1 MDTNKHESGTDR
13 KSLVSIGVHS
23 WCYSTVHNSA
33 CKVIEEQT
41 LWGQTVCRVWL
52 PNSDS
57 VVRIPAS
64 GLIPL
69 ASRPSSLTTDH
80 IAYVAAAAKV
90 AEVLEGSTSATDG
103 HVLLAPMESNV
114 IPLPHQIHALSRAI
128 SGDRVRY
135 LLADEVGLGKT
146 IEAGLVM
153 RELKLRGLVRRILV
167 VSPKGIATQW
177 VAEMQTHFNEQF
189 QLVLGDDMATLN
201 RVAGAMCEVRGA
213 DSEKTY
219 SALHTPHLRTN
230 PWSLFDQVI
239 VSLDS
244 VKPMDKR
251 RGWTAERVAEYNRS
265 RFEDLI
271 TAGWDLV
278 VVDEAHRLGGSTD
291 QVARYKLGKGLAE
304 AAPYV
309 LLLSATPH
317 QGKTDAFHRLM
328 NLLDDDAFPDMDSVS
343 RERVAPYVIRTEKRK
358 AIDAD
363 GKPLFKPRRTQ
374 MAPVA
379 WESRHHLQQLLY
391 EAVTDYVREG
401 YNQALREKKRHI
413 GFLMILMQRLVVSST
428 RAIRTTLERRL
439 AFLGASGEGLGARL
453 ADSDSSLVPDPLSL
467 STEDWEDLDGQ
478 EQLELALQLD
488 AIENEKSEVEHLLDA
503 AVRCEQA
510 GPDAK
515 AEALIE
521 WIYEL
526 QAEENEPDLKVLI
539 FTEFVPTQQML
550 KEFLEARGISVV
562 TLNGSMDMEE
572 RNQAQDAFR
581 KSHRVLVSTDAGG
594 EGLNLQFAHVIINY
608 DIPWNPM
615 RLEQR
620 IGRVDRIGQPK
631 TVRAI
636 NFVFENS
643 VEFRVREVLEQK
655 LSVIFDEF
663 GIDKTGDVLDSA
675 QAGELFEDVFASAI
689 LNPDGIESS
698 VDHTVARL
706 RDEIQQVREASAIY
720 GISEEP
726 DVQAAERLRSH
737 PLPHWV
743 ERMTVSFLN
752 SHASAG
758 CGVRRA
764 GAKLLRKER
773 GGNVW
778 ELSWS
783 DGTVEKGSFTHSG
796 LRTSH
801 FDLSNSRVRGLALNL
816 PQIAAGQPLPCVSVS
831 GLPASISGL
840 WGLFEIRLQA
850 GTHQK
855 TQLLRIPMVRR
866 GYVSVFLSEEGKLF
880 LPTARHIWDAL
891 QTAEAQ
897 VQATL
902 GQDESIT
909 AHERLQFAAE
919 QAGQE
924 LFDALQQA
932 HLASVAR
939 EEERGIVSFAS
950 RRKAIER
957 VGLPEVRQFR
967 LSRCDADESEWRHEL
982 QSARQIVP
990 EIRPLLALRVRSAEC
1005 EVRS

>member
-1 MDTNKHESGTDR
+1 M
-13 KSLVSIGVHS
+13 VSP
-23 WCYSTVHNSA
+23 WQYSTIHKSS
-33 CKVIEEQT
+33 CKVVEEQT
-41 LWGQTVCRVWL
+41 LWGQSLCRIWL
-52 PNSDS
+52 PNQDA
-57 VVRIPAS
+57 VVRVPRSA
-64 GLIPL
+64 LRPL
-69 ASRPSSLTTDH
+69 SSDLQPEVEAKR

-90 AEVLEGSTSATDG
+90 AEVLEGSTSATAG

-167 VSPKGIATQW
+167 VAPNGIANQW
-177 VAEMQTHFNEQF
+177 VAEMQTHFSEQF
-189 QLVLGDDMATLN
+189 QLVLGDDISTLQ
-201 RVAGAMCEVRGA
+201 RLAPGA
-213 DSEKTY
+213 DQRN
-219 SALHTPHLRTN
+219 SA
-230 PWSLFDQVI
+230 WSMFNQVI

-251 RGWTAERVAEYNRS
+251 RGWTAERVADYNRS

-328 NLLDDDAFPDMDSVS
+328 NLLDDEAFPDMDSVS

-374 MAPVA
+374 MAPVV
-379 WESRHHLQQLLY
+379 WERRHHLQKLLY

-439 AFLGASGEGLGARL
+439 AALREGEQQASLRLAELDNGTEGLES
-453 ADSDSSLVPDPLSL
+453 SDDDMAELYDM
-467 STEDWEDLDGQ
+467 DGQ
-478 EQLELALQLD
+478 ELLDELLKSHVSALQ
-488 AIENEKSEVEHLLDA
+488 SEGSHVETLLDA
-503 AVRCEQA
+503 TVRCEQA

-521 WIYEL
+521 WIYKL

-572 RNQAQDAFR
+572 RKQAQDAFR

-631 TVRAI
+631 KVQAI
-636 NFVFENS
+636 NFVFEDS

-663 GIDKTGDVLDSA
+663 GIDKTGDVLDSS
-675 QAGELFEDVFASAI
+675 QAGEMFEDVFASAI
-689 LNPDGIESS
+689 LNPDGIEAS

-743 ERMTVSFLN
+743 ERMTVGYLN
-752 SHASAG
+752 SHGGAASRKRSWWDLNWPDGQEHRKA
-758 CGVRRA
+758 VFNAREADRLTDA
-764 GAKLLRKER
+764 TLLNLE
-773 GGNVW
+773 
-778 ELSWS
+778 
-783 DGTVEKGSFTHSG
+783 
-796 LRTSH
+796 
-801 FDLSNSRVRGLALNL
+801 NSRVRGLALNL
-816 PQIAAGQPLPCVSVS
+816 PQIAAGQPLPCVTVS
-831 GLPASISGL
+831 ELPVSISGL

-850 GTHQK
+850 GMLQK
-855 TQLLRIPMVRR
+855 AQLLRIPMVRR
-866 GYVSVFLSEEGKLF
+866 GYISVFLSEEGKLF

-891 QTAEAQ
+891 QTAEAE
-897 VQATL
+897 VQAIL
-902 GQDESIT
+902 GQDESIS
-909 AHERLQFAAE
+909 AHDRLQIAAE

-924 LFDALQQA
+924 LFDVLQQA
-932 HLASVAR
+932 HLASVNR
-939 EEERGIVSFAS
+939 EEERGMVAFTS

-957 VGLPEVRQFR
+957 VGLPEVRQYR
-967 LSRCDADESEWRHEL
+967 LARCAAEENDWQHEL

-990 EIRPLLALRVRSAEC
+990 EIRSLLMLRIIKGGAQ
-1005 EVRS
+1005 

>member
-1 MDTNKHESGTDR
+1 MES
-13 KSLVSIGVHS
+13 L
-23 WCYSTVHNSA
+23 WQYSTVHNSA

-52 PNSDS
+52 PNQDA
-57 VVRIPAS
+57 VVRVPRSA
-64 GLIPL
+64 LRPL
-69 ASRPSSLTTDH
+69 NADLQPEIEAGR

-90 AEVLEGSTSATDG
+90 AEVLEGSTSATEG
-103 HVLLAPMESNV
+103 YVLLAPMESNV

-153 RELKLRGLVRRILV
+153 RELKLRGLVRRTLV

-189 QLVLGDDMATLN
+189 QLVLGDDIGTLQ
-201 RVAGAMCEVRGA
+201 RLAPGA
-213 DSEKTY
+213 DHRS
-219 SALHTPHLRTN
+219 SA
-230 PWSLFDQVI
+230 WSMFDQVI

-278 VVDEAHRLGGSTD
+278 IVDEAHRLGGSTD

-343 RERVAPYVIRTEKRK
+343 RERVASYVIRTEKRK

-379 WESRHHLQQLLY
+379 WESRHQLQQLLY

-439 AFLGASGEGLGARL
+439 AALKDGEQQASLRL
-453 ADSDSSLVPDPLSL
+453 AELENGADGLESPDDEIAELY
-467 STEDWEDLDGQ
+467 DMDGQ
-478 EQLELALQLD
+478 ELLDELLKSHVSALQ
-488 AIENEKSEVEHLLDA
+488 SEGSHVETLLDA

-521 WIYEL
+521 WIYKL

-562 TLNGSMDMEE
+562 TLNGSMAMEE
-572 RNQAQDAFR
+572 RGAAQDAFR

-631 TVRAI
+631 TVQAI
-636 NFVFENS
+636 NFVFEDS

-689 LNPDGIESS
+689 LNPDGIETS
-698 VDHTVARL
+698 VDHTVARI
-706 RDEIQQVREASAIY
+706 RDEIQQVRESSAIY

-726 DVQAAERLRSH
+726 DVQTAERLRSH

-743 ERMTVSFLN
+743 ERMTVGYLN
-752 SHASAG
+752 SHGGAASRKRSWWDLNWPDGQEHRKA
-758 CGVRRA
+758 VFSAREADRLTDA
-764 GAKLLRKER
+764 TLLNLE
-773 GGNVW
+773 
-778 ELSWS
+778 
-783 DGTVEKGSFTHSG
+783 
-796 LRTSH
+796 
-801 FDLSNSRVRGLALNL
+801 NSRIRGLALNL
-816 PQIAAGQPLPCVSVS
+816 PQVAAGQPLPCVTVS

-850 GTHQK
+850 GMHQK

-891 QTAEAQ
+891 QTAEAE

-902 GQDESIT
+902 GQDDSIT
-909 AHERLQFAAE
+909 AHERLQIAAE

-932 HLASVAR
+932 HLASVNR
-939 EEERGIVSFAS
+939 EEERGMVAFTS

-957 VGLPEVRQFR
+957 VGLPEVRQYR
-967 LSRCDADESEWRHEL
+967 LARCAAEENEWRHEL

-990 EIRPLLALRVRSAEC
+990 EIRSLLMLRIIKGGAQ
-1005 EVRS
+1005 

>member
-1 MDTNKHESGTDR
+1 MKSSSGAQ
-13 KSLVSIGVHS
+13 K
-23 WCYSTVHNSA
+23 WQFSTVHNSA

-52 PNSDS
+52 PNQDA
-57 VVRIPAS
+57 VVRVPRSA
-64 GLIPL
+64 LRPL
-69 ASRPSSLTTDH
+69 SADLQPEIEAGR

-90 AEVLEGSTSATDG
+90 AEVLEGSTSAIDG

-153 RELKLRGLVRRILV
+153 RELKLRGLVRRTLV

-189 QLVLGDDMATLN
+189 QLVLGDDIGTLQRLASGTDQRN
-201 RVAGAMCEVRGA
+201 
-213 DSEKTY
+213 
-219 SALHTPHLRTN
+219 SA
-230 PWSLFDQVI
+230 WSMFDQVI

-278 VVDEAHRLGGSTD
+278 IVDEAHRLGGSTD

-343 RERVAPYVIRTEKRK
+343 RDRVAPYVIRTEKRK

-439 AFLGASGEGLGARL
+439 AALKDGEQQASLRL
-453 ADSDSSLVPDPLSL
+453 AELENGAEGSESPDDEIAELY
-467 STEDWEDLDGQ
+467 DMDGQ
-478 EQLELALQLD
+478 ELLDELLKSHVSALQ
-488 AIENEKSEVEHLLDA
+488 SEGSHVETLLDA

-521 WIYEL
+521 WIYKL

-562 TLNGSMDMEE
+562 TLNGSMAMEE
-572 RNQAQDAFR
+572 RGAAQDAFR

-631 TVRAI
+631 TVQAI
-636 NFVFENS
+636 NFVFEDS

-689 LNPDGIESS
+689 LNPDGIETS
-698 VDHTVARL
+698 VDHTVARI
-706 RDEIQQVREASAIY
+706 RDEIQQVRESSAIY

-726 DVQAAERLRSH
+726 DVQTAERLRSH

-743 ERMTVSFLN
+743 ERMTVGYLN
-752 SHASAG
+752 SHGGAAG
-758 CGVRRA
+758 RKRSWWDLTWPDGQEHRKAVFNAREANRLTDA
-764 GAKLLRKER
+764 TLLNLE
-773 GGNVW
+773 
-778 ELSWS
+778 
-783 DGTVEKGSFTHSG
+783 
-796 LRTSH
+796 
-801 FDLSNSRVRGLALNL
+801 NSRVRGLALNL
-816 PQIAAGQPLPCVSVS
+816 PQIAAGQPFPCVTVS

-850 GTHQK
+850 GMHQK

-891 QTAEAQ
+891 QTAEAE

-902 GQDESIT
+902 GQEESIT
-909 AHERLQFAAE
+909 AHERLQIAAE

-932 HLASVAR
+932 HLASVTR

-967 LSRCDADESEWRHEL
+967 LSRCDADEFEWRHEL

-990 EIRPLLALRVRSAEC
+990 EIRPLLMLRIEKGGQ
-1005 EVRS
+1005 

>member
-1 MDTNKHESGTDR
+1 MESF
-13 KSLVSIGVHS
+13 
-23 WCYSTVHNSA
+23 WQYSTVHNSA
-33 CKVIEEQT
+33 CKVMEEQT

-52 PNSDS
+52 PNQDA
-57 VVRIPAS
+57 VVRVPRSA
-64 GLIPL
+64 LRPL
-69 ASRPSSLTTDH
+69 NAELQPEIEAGR

-114 IPLPHQIHALSRAI
+114 IPLPHQINALSRAI

-153 RELKLRGLVRRILV
+153 RELKLRGLVRRTLV

-189 QLVLGDDMATLN
+189 QLVLGDDIGTLQ
-201 RVAGAMCEVRGA
+201 RLASGAEHR
-213 DSEKTY
+213 S
-219 SALHTPHLRTN
+219 SA
-230 PWSLFDQVI
+230 WSLFDQVI

-251 RGWTAERVAEYNRS
+251 RGWTAERVAAYNKS

-278 VVDEAHRLGGSTD
+278 IVDEAHRLGGSTD
-291 QVARYKLGKGLAE
+291 QVARYKLGRGLAE
-304 AAPYV
+304 AAPYM
-309 LLLSATPH
+309 LMLSATPH

-328 NLLDDDAFPDMDSVS
+328 SLLDDDAFPDMDSVS
-343 RERVAPYVIRTEKRK
+343 RERVTPYVIRTEKRK

-363 GKPLFKPRRTQ
+363 GKPLFRPRRTQ

-439 AFLGASGEGLGARL
+439 AALKDGEQQASLRL
-453 ADSDSSLVPDPLSL
+453 AELENGAEGSENFDELYDMDSQEL
-467 STEDWEDLDGQ
+467 LD
-478 EQLELALQLD
+478 ELLKSHVSALQ
-488 AIENEKSEVEHLLDA
+488 SEGSHVETLLDA

-521 WIYEL
+521 WVYKL

-562 TLNGSMDMEE
+562 TLNGSMAMDE
-572 RNQAQDAFR
+572 RQQAQDAFR

-594 EGLNLQFAHVIINY
+594 EGLNLQFAHAIINY

-636 NFVFENS
+636 NFVFEDS

-655 LSVIFDEF
+655 LSVIFQEF

-689 LNPDGIESS
+689 LNPDGIETS
-698 VDHTVARL
+698 VDHTVARM
-706 RDEIQQVREASAIY
+706 RDEIQQVRESSPIY

-726 DVQAAERLRSH
+726 DLQTAERLRSH

-743 ERMTVSFLN
+743 ERMTVGYLN
-752 SHASAG
+752 SHGGVATRKRSWWDLKWPDGQEQRKAVFSA
-758 CGVRRA
+758 READRLTDA
-764 GAKLLRKER
+764 TLLNLE
-773 GGNVW
+773 
-778 ELSWS
+778 
-783 DGTVEKGSFTHSG
+783 
-796 LRTSH
+796 
-801 FDLSNSRVRGLALNL
+801 NSRVRGLALNL
-816 PQIAAGQPLPCVSVS
+816 PQVAAGPPLPCVTVG
-831 GLPASISGL
+831 GLPANITGF

-850 GTHQK
+850 GMHQK
-855 TQLLRIPMVRR
+855 TQSLRMPMVRR
-866 GYVSVFLSEEGKLF
+866 DYVSVFLSEEGKLF

-891 QTAEAQ
+891 QTAEPQ
-897 VQATL
+897 VLDAL
-902 GQDESIT
+902 DVKES
-909 AHERLQFAAE
+909 AAAYDRLQDVAE

-924 LFDALQQA
+924 LFAALQQV
-932 HLASVAR
+932 HSTSVGR
-939 EEERGIVSFAS
+939 EEERGTVAFAS

-957 VGLPEVRQFR
+957 VGLPEVRQYR
-967 LSRCDADESEWRHEL
+967 LARCDAEEAEWRHEL
-982 QSARQIVP
+982 QSARQILP
-990 EIRPLLALRVRSAEC
+990 EIRALLLMRIIKEGAQ
-1005 EVRS
+1005 

>member
-1 MDTNKHESGTDR
+1 MNR
-13 KSLVSIGVHS
+13 PL
-23 WCYSTVHNSA
+23 WQYSTVHNSP

-41 LWGQTVCRVWL
+41 LWGQTVCRIWL
-52 PNSDS
+52 PNQDA
-57 VVRIPAS
+57 VVRVPRS
-64 GLIPL
+64 VL
-69 ASRPSSLTTDH
+69 RPMSADLQPGIEAER

-90 AEVLEGSTSATDG
+90 AEVLEGSASTTDG

-189 QLVLGDDMATLN
+189 QLVLGEDIGTLQRLAPGVDQRN
-201 RVAGAMCEVRGA
+201 
-213 DSEKTY
+213 
-219 SALHTPHLRTN
+219 SA
-230 PWSLFDQVI
+230 WSMFDQVI

-251 RGWTAERVAEYNRS
+251 RGWTAERVADYNRS

-278 VVDEAHRLGGSTD
+278 VVDEAHRLGGSTN

-328 NLLDDDAFPDMDSVS
+328 NLLDADAFPDLDSVS
-343 RERVAPYVIRTEKRK
+343 RERVAQYVIRTEKRK

-374 MAPVA
+374 MVPVA

-439 AFLGASGEGLGARL
+439 AALKEGEQQASLRMAELEN
-453 ADSDSSLVPDPLSL
+453 SEEESESLDAEMAELY
-467 STEDWEDLDGQ
+467 DMDGQ
-478 EQLELALQLD
+478 ELLDELLKSHVSALQC
-488 AIENEKSEVEHLLDA
+488 EGSEVEALLDA
-503 AVRCEQA
+503 AVRCEQG

-515 AEALIE
+515 AEALID

-526 QAEENEPDLKVLI
+526 QAEEDEPDLKVLI

-550 KEFLEARGISVV
+550 KGFLEARGISVV

-572 RNQAQDAFR
+572 RKQAQDAFC

-608 DIPWNPM
+608 DLPWNPM

-636 NFVFENS
+636 NFVFKDS

-655 LSVIFDEF
+655 LAVIFNEF
-663 GIDKTGDVLDSA
+663 GIDKTGDVLDST
-675 QAGELFEDVFASAI
+675 QAGEMFEDMFASAI
-689 LNPDGIESS
+689 LNPDGIETS
-698 VDHTVARL
+698 VNHTVARL
-706 RDEIQQVREASAIY
+706 RNEIQQVRETSAIY
-720 GISEEP
+720 GISDEP

-743 ERMTVSFLN
+743 ERMTVGYLN
-752 SHASAG
+752 SHGGAAS
-758 CGVRRA
+758 
-764 GAKLLRKER
+764 RKR
-773 GGNVW
+773 SWW
-778 ELSWS
+778 ELNWP
-783 DGTVEKGSFTHSG
+783 DGQEYRKAVFNAREADRLTNATLLNLE
-796 LRTSH
+796 
-801 FDLSNSRVRGLALNL
+801 NNRVRGLALNL
-816 PQIAAGQPLPCVSVS
+816 PQIAAGQPLPCVSVG

-850 GTHQK
+850 GMYQK
-855 TQLLRIPMVRR
+855 TQLLHIPMVRR

-880 LPTARHIWDAL
+880 LPTARHIWDML
-891 QTAEAQ
+891 QTAEVQ
-897 VQATL
+897 VQTTI
-902 GQDESIT
+902 GQNDSIIVY
-909 AHERLQFAAE
+909 ERLQEAAE
-919 QAGQE
+919 HAGQDM
-924 LFDALQQA
+924 FDALQQA

-967 LSRCDADESEWRHEL
+967 LSSCDADESEWRSEL

-990 EIRPLLALRVRSAEC
+990 EIRPLLMLRIIKGSAQ
-1005 EVRS
+1005 

>member
-1 MDTNKHESGTDR
+1 MEISA
-13 KSLVSIGVHS
+13 
-23 WCYSTVHNSA
+23 WQYSTVHNSA

-52 PNSDS
+52 PNQNA
-57 VVRIPAS
+57 VVRVPRSA
-64 GLIPL
+64 LRPL
-69 ASRPSSLTTDH
+69 SADLQPEIEAGR

-90 AEVLEGSTSATDG
+90 AEVLEGSTSATEG

-153 RELKLRGLVRRILV
+153 RELKLRGLVRRTLV

-189 QLVLGDDMATLN
+189 QLVLGDDIGTLQ
-201 RVAGAMCEVRGA
+201 RLAPQFGKSA
-213 DSEKTY
+213 DHRS
-219 SALHTPHLRTN
+219 SA
-230 PWSLFDQVI
+230 WSMFDQVI

-278 VVDEAHRLGGSTD
+278 IVDEAHRLGGSTD

-343 RERVAPYVIRTEKRK
+343 RDRVAPYVIRTEKRK

-428 RAIRTTLERRL
+428 RAIRTTLERRFAAL
-439 AFLGASGEGLGARL
+439 KEGEQQASLRL
-453 ADSDSSLVPDPLSL
+453 AELENGAEGSENFDELYDM
-467 STEDWEDLDGQ
+467 DGQ
-478 EQLELALQLD
+478 ELLDELLKSHVSALQ
-488 AIENEKSEVEHLLDA
+488 SEGSHVETLLDA

-521 WIYEL
+521 WVYEL

-572 RNQAQDAFR
+572 RKQAQDAFR

-631 TVRAI
+631 KVRAI
-636 NFVFENS
+636 NFVFEDS

-689 LNPDGIESS
+689 LNPDGIETS

-743 ERMTVSFLN
+743 ERMTVGYLN
-752 SHASAG
+752 SHGGAASRKRSWWDLNWPDGQEHRKA
-758 CGVRRA
+758 VFNAREADRLTDA
-764 GAKLLRKER
+764 TLLNLE
-773 GGNVW
+773 
-778 ELSWS
+778 
-783 DGTVEKGSFTHSG
+783 
-796 LRTSH
+796 
-801 FDLSNSRVRGLALNL
+801 NSRVRGLALNL

-831 GLPASISGL
+831 GLPASIYGL

-850 GTHQK
+850 GMHQK

-902 GQDESIT
+902 GQDESII
-909 AHERLQFAAE
+909 AHERLQEAAE

-990 EIRPLLALRVRSAEC
+990 EIRPLLMLRIIKGGAQ
-1005 EVRS
+1005 

>member
-1 MDTNKHESGTDR
+1 MMPMQD
-13 KSLVSIGVHS
+13 V
-23 WCYSTVHNSA
+23 WQYSTVHNSA

-52 PNSDS
+52 PNQDA
-57 VVRIPAS
+57 VVRVPRSA
-64 GLIPL
+64 LRPL
-69 ASRPSSLTTDH
+69 SADLQPDIEAGR

-90 AEVLEGSTSATDG
+90 AEVLEGSTSATEG

-114 IPLPHQIHALSRAI
+114 IPLPHQIHALSRAF

-189 QLVLGDDMATLN
+189 QLVLGDDIGTLQ
-201 RVAGAMCEVRGA
+201 RLAPGA
-213 DSEKTY
+213 DHRS
-219 SALHTPHLRTN
+219 SA
-230 PWSLFDQVI
+230 WSMFDQVI

-439 AFLGASGEGLGARL
+439 AALKEGEQQASLRL
-453 ADSDSSLVPDPLSL
+453 AELENGADGSENFDELYDM
-467 STEDWEDLDGQ
+467 DGQ
-478 EQLELALQLD
+478 ELLDELLKSHVSALQ
-488 AIENEKSEVEHLLDA
+488 SEGSHVETLLDA

-521 WIYEL
+521 WVYEL

-572 RNQAQDAFR
+572 RKQAQDAFR

-631 TVRAI
+631 KVRAI
-636 NFVFENS
+636 NFVFEDS

-675 QAGELFEDVFASAI
+675 QAGEMFEDVFASAI
-689 LNPDGIESS
+689 LNPDGIETS

-743 ERMTVSFLN
+743 ERMTVGYLN
-752 SHASAG
+752 SHGGAAS
-758 CGVRRA
+758 
-764 GAKLLRKER
+764 RKR
-773 GGNVW
+773 SWW
-778 ELSWS
+778 ELNWP
-783 DGTVEKGSFTHSG
+783 DGQEHRKAVFNAREADRLADATLLNLE
-796 LRTSH
+796 
-801 FDLSNSRVRGLALNL
+801 NSRVRGLALNL
-816 PQIAAGQPLPCVSVS
+816 PQIAAGQPLPCATVS

-850 GTHQK
+850 GMHQK

-891 QTAEAQ
+891 QTAEAE

-909 AHERLQFAAE
+909 AHERLQIAAE

-932 HLASVAR
+932 HLASVNR
-939 EEERGIVSFAS
+939 EEERGMVAFTS

-957 VGLPEVRQFR
+957 VGLPEVRQYR
-967 LSRCDADESEWRHEL
+967 LARCDAEETEWRHEL

-990 EIRPLLALRVRSAEC
+990 EIRSLLMLRIIKGSAQ
-1005 EVRS
+1005 

>member
-1 MDTNKHESGTDR
+1 MMPMQD
-13 KSLVSIGVHS
+13 V
-23 WCYSTVHNSA
+23 WQYSTVHNSA

-52 PNSDS
+52 PNQDA
-57 VVRIPAS
+57 VVRVPRSA
-64 GLIPL
+64 LRPL
-69 ASRPSSLTTDH
+69 SADLQPEIEAGR

-189 QLVLGDDMATLN
+189 QLVLGDDIGTLQRLAT
-201 RVAGAMCEVRGA
+201 GA
-213 DSEKTY
+213 DHRN
-219 SALHTPHLRTN
+219 SA
-230 PWSLFDQVI
+230 WSMFDQVI

-439 AFLGASGEGLGARL
+439 AALKEGEQQASLRL
-453 ADSDSSLVPDPLSL
+453 AELENGTEGSESPDDEMAELY
-467 STEDWEDLDGQ
+467 DMDGQ
-478 EQLELALQLD
+478 ELLDELLKSHVSALQ
-488 AIENEKSEVEHLLDA
+488 SEGSHVETLLDA

-521 WIYEL
+521 WVYEL

-572 RNQAQDAFR
+572 RKQAQDAFR

-631 TVRAI
+631 KVRAI
-636 NFVFENS
+636 NFVFEDS

-675 QAGELFEDVFASAI
+675 QAGELFEEVFASAI
-689 LNPDGIESS
+689 LNPDGIETS

-743 ERMTVSFLN
+743 ERMTVGYLN
-752 SHASAG
+752 SHGGAASRKRSWWDLNWPDGQEHRKA
-758 CGVRRA
+758 VFNAREADRLTDA
-764 GAKLLRKER
+764 TLLNLE
-773 GGNVW
+773 
-778 ELSWS
+778 
-783 DGTVEKGSFTHSG
+783 
-796 LRTSH
+796 
-801 FDLSNSRVRGLALNL
+801 NSRVRGLALNL
-816 PQIAAGQPLPCVSVS
+816 PQVAAGQPLPCVSVS

-850 GTHQK
+850 GMHQK

-897 VQATL
+897 VQTTL
-902 GQDESIT
+902 GQDESII
-909 AHERLQFAAE
+909 AHESLQIAAE

-932 HLASVAR
+932 HLSSVAR
-939 EEERGIVSFAS
+939 EEERGVVSFAS

-967 LSRCDADESEWRHEL
+967 LSRCDADESDWRHEL

-990 EIRPLLALRVRSAEC
+990 EIRPLLMLRIIKGGAQ
-1005 EVRS
+1005 

>member
-1 MDTNKHESGTDR
+1 MES
-13 KSLVSIGVHS
+13 L
-23 WCYSTVHNSA
+23 WQYSTVHNSA

-52 PNSDS
+52 PNQDA
-57 VVRIPAS
+57 VVRVPRSA
-64 GLIPL
+64 LRPL
-69 ASRPSSLTTDH
+69 SADLQPEIEAGR

-90 AEVLEGSTSATDG
+90 AEVLEGSTSATEG

-153 RELKLRGLVRRILV
+153 RELKLRGLVRRTLV

-189 QLVLGDDMATLN
+189 QLVLGDDIGTLQ
-201 RVAGAMCEVRGA
+201 RLAPGA
-213 DSEKTY
+213 DHRS
-219 SALHTPHLRTN
+219 SA
-230 PWSLFDQVI
+230 WSMFDQVI

-278 VVDEAHRLGGSTD
+278 IVDEAHRLGGSTD

-343 RERVAPYVIRTEKRK
+343 RDRVAPYVIRTEKRK

-379 WESRHHLQQLLY
+379 WESRHQLQQLLY

-439 AFLGASGEGLGARL
+439 AALKDGEQQASLRL
-453 ADSDSSLVPDPLSL
+453 AELENGAEGSESPDDEIAELY
-467 STEDWEDLDGQ
+467 DMDGQ
-478 EQLELALQLD
+478 ELLDELLKSHVSALQ
-488 AIENEKSEVEHLLDA
+488 SEGSHVETLLEA

-521 WIYEL
+521 WIYKL

-562 TLNGSMDMEE
+562 TLNGSMAMEE
-572 RNQAQDAFR
+572 RGAAQDAFR

-631 TVRAI
+631 TVQAI
-636 NFVFENS
+636 NFVFEDS

-689 LNPDGIESS
+689 LNPDGIETS
-698 VDHTVARL
+698 VDHTVARI
-706 RDEIQQVREASAIY
+706 RDEIQQVRESSAIY

-726 DVQAAERLRSH
+726 DVQTAERLRSH

-743 ERMTVSFLN
+743 ERMTVGYLN
-752 SHASAG
+752 SHGGAASRKRSWWDLNWPDGQEHRKA
-758 CGVRRA
+758 VFSAREADRLTDA
-764 GAKLLRKER
+764 TLLNLE
-773 GGNVW
+773 
-778 ELSWS
+778 
-783 DGTVEKGSFTHSG
+783 
-796 LRTSH
+796 
-801 FDLSNSRVRGLALNL
+801 NSRVRGLALNL
-816 PQIAAGQPLPCVSVS
+816 PQVAAGQPLPCVTVS

-850 GTHQK
+850 GMHQK

-891 QTAEAQ
+891 QTAEAE

-902 GQDESIT
+902 GQDDSIT
-909 AHERLQFAAE
+909 AHERLQIAAE

-932 HLASVAR
+932 HLASVNR
-939 EEERGIVSFAS
+939 EEERGMVAFTS

-957 VGLPEVRQFR
+957 VGLPEVRQYR
-967 LSRCDADESEWRHEL
+967 LARCAAEENEWRHEL

-990 EIRPLLALRVRSAEC
+990 EIRSLLMLRIIKGGAQ
-1005 EVRS
+1005 

>member
-1 MDTNKHESGTDR
+1 M
-13 KSLVSIGVHS
+13 VSP
-23 WCYSTVHNSA
+23 WQYSTIHKSS
-33 CKVIEEQT
+33 CKVVEEQT
-41 LWGQTVCRVWL
+41 LWGQSLCRIWL
-52 PNSDS
+52 PNQDA
-57 VVRIPAS
+57 VVRVPRSA
-64 GLIPL
+64 LRPL
-69 ASRPSSLTTDH
+69 SSDLQPEVEAKR

-90 AEVLEGSTSATDG
+90 AEVLEGSTSATAG

-167 VSPKGIATQW
+167 VSPNGIATQW
-177 VAEMQTHFNEQF
+177 VAEMQTHFSEQF
-189 QLVLGDDMATLN
+189 QLVLGDDISTLQ
-201 RVAGAMCEVRGA
+201 RLAPGA
-213 DSEKTY
+213 DQRN
-219 SALHTPHLRTN
+219 SA
-230 PWSLFDQVI
+230 WSMFNQVI

-251 RGWTAERVAEYNRS
+251 RGWTAERVADYNRS

-328 NLLDDDAFPDMDSVS
+328 NLLDDEAFPDMDSVS

-374 MAPVA
+374 MAPVV
-379 WESRHHLQQLLY
+379 WERRHHLQKLLY

-439 AFLGASGEGLGARL
+439 AALREGEQQASLRLAELDNGTEGLES
-453 ADSDSSLVPDPLSL
+453 SDDDMAELYDM
-467 STEDWEDLDGQ
+467 DGQ
-478 EQLELALQLD
+478 ELLDELLKSHVSALQ
-488 AIENEKSEVEHLLDA
+488 SEGSHVETLLDA
-503 AVRCEQA
+503 TVRCEQA

-521 WIYEL
+521 WIYKL

-562 TLNGSMDMEE
+562 TLNGAMDMEE
-572 RNQAQDAFR
+572 RKQAQDAFR

-631 TVRAI
+631 KVQAI
-636 NFVFENS
+636 NFVFEDS

-663 GIDKTGDVLDSA
+663 GIDKTGDVLDSS
-675 QAGELFEDVFASAI
+675 QAGEMFEDVFASAI
-689 LNPDGIESS
+689 LNPDGIEAS

-743 ERMTVSFLN
+743 ERMTVGYLN
-752 SHASAG
+752 SHGGAASRKRSWWDLNWPDGQEHRKA
-758 CGVRRA
+758 VFNAREADRLTDA
-764 GAKLLRKER
+764 TLLNLE
-773 GGNVW
+773 
-778 ELSWS
+778 
-783 DGTVEKGSFTHSG
+783 
-796 LRTSH
+796 
-801 FDLSNSRVRGLALNL
+801 NSRVRGLALNL
-816 PQIAAGQPLPCVSVS
+816 PQIAAGQPLPCVTVS
-831 GLPASISGL
+831 ELPVSISGL

-850 GTHQK
+850 GMLQK
-855 TQLLRIPMVRR
+855 AQLLRIPMVRR
-866 GYVSVFLSEEGKLF
+866 GYISVFLSEEGKLF

-891 QTAEAQ
+891 QTAEAE
-897 VQATL
+897 VQAIL
-902 GQDESIT
+902 GQDESIS
-909 AHERLQFAAE
+909 AHDRLQIAAE

-924 LFDALQQA
+924 LFDVLQQA
-932 HLASVAR
+932 HLASVNR
-939 EEERGIVSFAS
+939 EEERGMVAFTS

-957 VGLPEVRQFR
+957 VGLPEVRQYR
-967 LSRCDADESEWRHEL
+967 LARCAAEENDWQHEL

-990 EIRPLLALRVRSAEC
+990 EIRSLLMLRIIKGGAQ
-1005 EVRS
+1005 

>member
-1 MDTNKHESGTDR
+1 MESP
-13 KSLVSIGVHS
+13 
-23 WCYSTVHNSA
+23 WQYSTVHNSA

-52 PNSDS
+52 PNQDA
-57 VVRIPAS
+57 VVRVPRSA
-64 GLIPL
+64 LRPL
-69 ASRPSSLTTDH
+69 SADLQPEIEAGR

-90 AEVLEGSTSATDG
+90 AEVLEGSTSATEG

-153 RELKLRGLVRRILV
+153 RELKLRGLVRRTLV

-189 QLVLGDDMATLN
+189 QLVLGDDIGTLQ
-201 RVAGAMCEVRGA
+201 RLAPGA
-213 DSEKTY
+213 DHRS
-219 SALHTPHLRTN
+219 SA
-230 PWSLFDQVI
+230 WSMFDQVI

-278 VVDEAHRLGGSTD
+278 IVDEAHRLGGSTD

-343 RERVAPYVIRTEKRK
+343 RDRVAPYVIRTEKRK

-379 WESRHHLQQLLY
+379 WESRHQLQQLLY

-439 AFLGASGEGLGARL
+439 AALKDGEQQASLRLAELENGAEGLE
-453 ADSDSSLVPDPLSL
+453 SPDDEIAELY
-467 STEDWEDLDGQ
+467 DMDGQ
-478 EQLELALQLD
+478 ELLDELLKSHVSALQ
-488 AIENEKSEVEHLLDA
+488 SEGSHVETLLDA

-521 WIYEL
+521 WIYKL
-526 QAEENEPDLKVLI
+526 QAEENEPDLKVLN

-562 TLNGSMDMEE
+562 TLNGSMAMEE
-572 RNQAQDAFR
+572 RGTAQDAFR

-631 TVRAI
+631 TVQAI
-636 NFVFENS
+636 NFVFEDS

-689 LNPDGIESS
+689 LNPDGIETS
-698 VDHTVARL
+698 VDHTVARI
-706 RDEIQQVREASAIY
+706 RDEIQQVRESSAIY

-726 DVQAAERLRSH
+726 DVQTAERLRSH

-743 ERMTVSFLN
+743 ERMTVGYLN
-752 SHASAG
+752 SHGGAASRKRSWWDLNWPDGQEHRKA
-758 CGVRRA
+758 VFSAREADRLTDA
-764 GAKLLRKER
+764 TLLNLE
-773 GGNVW
+773 
-778 ELSWS
+778 
-783 DGTVEKGSFTHSG
+783 
-796 LRTSH
+796 
-801 FDLSNSRVRGLALNL
+801 NSRVRGLALNL
-816 PQIAAGQPLPCVSVS
+816 PQVAAGQPLPCVTVS

-850 GTHQK
+850 GMHQK

-891 QTAEAQ
+891 QTAEAE

-902 GQDESIT
+902 GQDDSIT
-909 AHERLQFAAE
+909 AHERLQIAAE

-932 HLASVAR
+932 HLASVNR
-939 EEERGIVSFAS
+939 EEERGMVAFTS

-957 VGLPEVRQFR
+957 VGLPEVRQYR
-967 LSRCDADESEWRHEL
+967 LARCAAEENEWRHEL

-990 EIRPLLALRVRSAEC
+990 EIRSLLMLRIIKGGAQ
-1005 EVRS
+1005 

>member
-1 MDTNKHESGTDR
+1 MSQEE
-13 KSLVSIGVHS
+13 
-23 WCYSTVHNSA
+23 WQYSTVHNSA

-52 PNSDS
+52 PSQDA
-57 VVRIPAS
+57 VVRVPRSA
-64 GLIPL
+64 LRPL
-69 ASRPSSLTTDH
+69 SADLRPEIETGR

-90 AEVLEGSTSATDG
+90 AEVLEGATGRPSGSATDG

-189 QLVLGDDMATLN
+189 QLVLGDDIGTLQ
-201 RVAGAMCEVRGA
+201 RLAPGA
-213 DSEKTY
+213 DHRN
-219 SALHTPHLRTN
+219 SA
-230 PWSLFDQVI
+230 WSMFDQVI

-291 QVARYKLGKGLAE
+291 QIARYKLGKGLAE

-328 NLLDDDAFPDMDSVS
+328 SLLDDDAFPDMDSVS

-379 WESRHHLQQLLY
+379 WESRHQLQQLLY

-439 AFLGASGEGLGARL
+439 AALKDGEQQANLRLNELEKGEVENGADGLE
-453 ADSDSSLVPDPLSL
+453 SPDDEIAELY
-467 STEDWEDLDGQ
+467 DMDGQ
-478 EQLELALQLD
+478 ELLDELLKFHVSALQ
-488 AIENEKSEVEHLLDA
+488 SEGSHVETLLDA

-521 WIYEL
+521 WVYEL

-572 RNQAQDAFR
+572 RKQAQDAFR

-631 TVRAI
+631 KVRAI
-636 NFVFENS
+636 NFVFEDS

-689 LNPDGIESS
+689 LNPDGIETS

-706 RDEIQQVREASAIY
+706 RQEIQQVREASAIY

-726 DVQAAERLRSH
+726 DVQVAERLRSH

-743 ERMTVSFLN
+743 ERMTVGYLN
-752 SHASAG
+752 SHGGAASRKRSWWDLNWPDGQEHRKA
-758 CGVRRA
+758 VFNAREADRLTDA
-764 GAKLLRKER
+764 TLLNLE
-773 GGNVW
+773 
-778 ELSWS
+778 
-783 DGTVEKGSFTHSG
+783 
-796 LRTSH
+796 
-801 FDLSNSRVRGLALNL
+801 NSRVRGLALNL

-850 GTHQK
+850 GMHQK

-866 GYVSVFLSEEGKLF
+866 GYVSVFVSEEGKLF

-891 QTAEAQ
+891 KTAEAQ

-902 GQDESIT
+902 GQDESII
-909 AHERLQFAAE
+909 AHERLQEAAE

-932 HLASVAR
+932 HLASVTR

-990 EIRPLLALRVRSAEC
+990 EIRPLLMLRIIPNSENGSASNE
-1005 EVRS
+1005 

>member
-1 MDTNKHESGTDR
+1 MES
-13 KSLVSIGVHS
+13 L
-23 WCYSTVHNSA
+23 WQYSTVHNSA

-41 LWGQTVCRVWL
+41 LWGQTVCRAWL
-52 PNSDS
+52 PNQDA
-57 VVRIPAS
+57 VVRVPRS
-64 GLIPL
+64 TLRPL
-69 ASRPSSLTTDH
+69 SADLQPEIEAGR

-90 AEVLEGSTSATDG
+90 AEVLEGSTSATEG

-153 RELKLRGLVRRILV
+153 RELKLRGLVRRTLV

-189 QLVLGDDMATLN
+189 QLVLGDDIGTLQ
-201 RVAGAMCEVRGA
+201 RLAPGA
-213 DSEKTY
+213 DHRS
-219 SALHTPHLRTN
+219 SA
-230 PWSLFDQVI
+230 WSMFDQVI

-278 VVDEAHRLGGSTD
+278 IVDEAHRLGGSTD

-439 AFLGASGEGLGARL
+439 AALKDGEQQASLRL
-453 ADSDSSLVPDPLSL
+453 AELENGAGGSESQDDEIAELYDM
-467 STEDWEDLDGQ
+467 DGQ
-478 EQLELALQLD
+478 ELLDELLKSHVSALQ
-488 AIENEKSEVEHLLDA
+488 SEGSHVETLLEA

-521 WIYEL
+521 WIYKL

-562 TLNGSMDMEE
+562 TLNGSMAMEE
-572 RNQAQDAFR
+572 RGAAQDAFR

-631 TVRAI
+631 TVQAI
-636 NFVFENS
+636 NFVFEDS

-689 LNPDGIESS
+689 LNPDGIETS
-698 VDHTVARL
+698 VDHTVVRI

-726 DVQAAERLRSH
+726 DVQTAERLRSH

-743 ERMTVSFLN
+743 ERMTVGYLN
-752 SHASAG
+752 SHGGAASRKRSWWDLNWPDGQEHRKA
-758 CGVRRA
+758 VFSAREADRLTDA
-764 GAKLLRKER
+764 TLLNLE
-773 GGNVW
+773 
-778 ELSWS
+778 
-783 DGTVEKGSFTHSG
+783 
-796 LRTSH
+796 
-801 FDLSNSRVRGLALNL
+801 NSRVRGLALNL
-816 PQIAAGQPLPCVSVS
+816 PQVAAGQPLPCVTVS

-850 GTHQK
+850 GMHQK

-902 GQDESIT
+902 GQDDSIT
-909 AHERLQFAAE
+909 AHERLQIAAE

-932 HLASVAR
+932 HLASVNR
-939 EEERGIVSFAS
+939 EEERGMVAFTS

-957 VGLPEVRQFR
+957 VGLPEVRQYR
-967 LSRCDADESEWRHEL
+967 LARCAAEENEWRHEL

-990 EIRPLLALRVRSAEC
+990 EIRSLLMLRIISPSEKGSASNE
-1005 EVRS
+1005 

>member
-1 MDTNKHESGTDR
+1 MGSF
-13 KSLVSIGVHS
+13 
-23 WCYSTVHNSA
+23 WQYSTVHNSA

-52 PNSDS
+52 PNQDA
-57 VVRIPAS
+57 VVRVPRS
-64 GLIPL
+64 TLRPL
-69 ASRPSSLTTDH
+69 SADLQPEIEAWR

-90 AEVLEGSTSATDG
+90 AEVLEGSTSAADG
-103 HVLLAPMESNV
+103 HVLLAPMESHV
-114 IPLPHQIHALSRAI
+114 IPLPHQIYALSRAI

-189 QLVLGDDMATLN
+189 QLVVGDDIGTLQRLSPVMSHESRVPGLFDSQLAT
-201 RVAGAMCEVRGA
+201 R
-213 DSEKTY
+213 
-219 SALHTPHLRTN
+219 N
-230 PWSLFDQVI
+230 PWTLFDQVI

-265 RFEDLI
+265 RFEDLV

-401 YNQALREKKRHI
+401 YNQALSEKKRHI

-428 RAIRTTLERRL
+428 RAIKTALERRL
-439 AFLGASGEGLGARL
+439 EVLSSALRL
-453 ADSDSSLVPDPLSL
+453 QSSDMNEFESDNPELTTPDSELVYDM
-467 STEDWEDLDGQ
+467 DGQ
-478 EQLELALQLD
+478 ELLDELLKSHVSALQ
-488 AIENEKSEVEHLLDA
+488 SEGSHVETLLDA

-572 RNQAQDAFR
+572 RGAAQDSFR

-631 TVRAI
+631 KVRAI
-636 NFVFENS
+636 NFVFEDS

-689 LNPDGIESS
+689 LNPDGIETS

-726 DVQAAERLRSH
+726 DVQLAERLRSH

-743 ERMTVSFLN
+743 ERMTVGYLN
-752 SHASAG
+752 SHGGAASRKRSWWDLNWPDGQEHRKA
-758 CGVRRA
+758 VFNAREADRLTDA
-764 GAKLLRKER
+764 TLLNLE
-773 GGNVW
+773 
-778 ELSWS
+778 
-783 DGTVEKGSFTHSG
+783 
-796 LRTSH
+796 
-801 FDLSNSRVRGLALNL
+801 NSRVRGLALNL

-850 GTHQK
+850 GMHQK
-855 TQLLRIPMVRR
+855 TGLLRIPMVRR

-880 LPTARHIWDAL
+880 LPTARHIWDVL

-909 AHERLQFAAE
+909 AHEGLQIAAE

-939 EEERGIVSFAS
+939 EEERGVVSFAS

-990 EIRPLLALRVRSAEC
+990 EIRPLLMLRIVKGIEC
-1005 EVRS
+1005 NS

>member
-1 MDTNKHESGTDR
+1 MRD
-13 KSLVSIGVHS
+13 V
-23 WCYSTVHNSA
+23 WQFSTVHNSA

-52 PNSDS
+52 PNQDA
-57 VVRIPAS
+57 VVRLPRSALS
-64 GLIPL
+64 PL
-69 ASRPSSLTTDH
+69 NADLQPEIETGR
-80 IAYVAAAAKV
+80 IAYVAAASKV
-90 AEVLEGSTSATDG
+90 AEVLEGSTSASDG

-146 IEAGLVM
+146 IEAGLVI
-153 RELKLRGLVRRILV
+153 RELKLRGLVRRTLV

-189 QLVLGDDMATLN
+189 RLVLGDDIGTLQ
-201 RVAGAMCEVRGA
+201 RLAPCA
-213 DSEKTY
+213 DHRS
-219 SALHTPHLRTN
+219 SA
-230 PWSLFDQVI
+230 WSLFDQVI

-251 RGWTAERVAEYNRS
+251 RGWTAERVAEYNHR

-278 VVDEAHRLGGSTD
+278 IVDEAHRLGGSTD
-291 QVARYKLGKGLAE
+291 QVARYKLGRGLAE

-328 NLLDDDAFPDMDSVS
+328 SLLDDDAFPDMDSVS
-343 RERVAPYVIRTEKRK
+343 RDRVAPYVIRTEKRK

-374 MAPVA
+374 MVPVA

-391 EAVTDYVREG
+391 EAVTDYVHEG

-439 AFLGASGEGLGARL
+439 AALKDGEQLASLRL
-453 ADSDSSLVPDPLSL
+453 AELENGAEGSESPDDEIAELY
-467 STEDWEDLDGQ
+467 DMDGQ
-478 EQLELALQLD
+478 ELLDELLKSHVSALQ
-488 AIENEKSEVEHLLDA
+488 SEGSYVETLLEA

-515 AEALIE
+515 AEALID
-521 WIYEL
+521 WIYKL

-572 RNQAQDAFR
+572 RKQAQDAFR

-631 TVRAI
+631 TVQAI
-636 NFVFENS
+636 NFVFEDS

-689 LNPDGIESS
+689 LNPDGIETS
-698 VDHTVARL
+698 VDHTVARI
-706 RDEIQQVREASAIY
+706 RDEIQQVRESSAIY

-726 DVQAAERLRSH
+726 DVQTAERLRSH

-743 ERMTVSFLN
+743 ERMTVGYLN
-752 SHASAG
+752 SHGGAASRKRSWWDLNWPDGQEHRKA
-758 CGVRRA
+758 VFNAREAERLTDA
-764 GAKLLRKER
+764 TLLNLE
-773 GGNVW
+773 
-778 ELSWS
+778 
-783 DGTVEKGSFTHSG
+783 
-796 LRTSH
+796 
-801 FDLSNSRVRGLALNL
+801 NSRVRGLALNL
-816 PQIAAGQPLPCVSVS
+816 PQVAAGQPLPCVTVN
-831 GLPASISGL
+831 GLPAGISGL

-850 GTHQK
+850 GMHQK

-891 QTAEAQ
+891 QTVEAE

-902 GQDESIT
+902 GQDESVA
-909 AHERLQFAAE
+909 AHERLQIAAE

-932 HLASVAR
+932 HLVSVTR
-939 EEERGIVSFAS
+939 EEERGMVAFTS

-957 VGLPEVRQFR
+957 VGLLEVRQFR
-967 LSRCDADESEWRHEL
+967 LARCDAEESEWRHEL
-982 QSARQIVP
+982 QSARQTVP
-990 EIRPLLALRVRSAEC
+990 EIRPLLMLRIIQGGAQ
-1005 EVRS
+1005 

>member
-1 MDTNKHESGTDR
+1 M
-13 KSLVSIGVHS
+13 SL
-23 WCYSTVHNSA
+23 WQNSTVHNSA

-52 PNSDS
+52 PNQDA
-57 VVRIPAS
+57 VVRVPRS
-64 GLIPL
+64 TLRPL
-69 ASRPSSLTTDH
+69 SADLQPEIEAGR

-90 AEVLEGSTSATDG
+90 AEVLEGSASATVG

-189 QLVLGDDMATLN
+189 KLVLGDDIGTLQ
-201 RVAGAMCEVRGA
+201 RLASGTDHRK
-213 DSEKTY
+213 S
-219 SALHTPHLRTN
+219 S
-230 PWSLFDQVI
+230 WSMFDQVI

-251 RGWTAERVAEYNRS
+251 RGWTADRVAEYNRS

-328 NLLDDDAFPDMDSVS
+328 SLLDDDAFPDMDSVS
-343 RERVAPYVIRTEKRK
+343 RDRVAPYVIRTEKRK

-379 WESRHHLQQLLY
+379 WESRHQLQQLLY

-401 YNQALREKKRHI
+401 YNLALREKKRHI

-439 AFLGASGEGLGARL
+439 AALKEGEEQASLRL
-453 ADSDSSLVPDPLSL
+453 AELETGTEGSETPDDEIAELY
-467 STEDWEDLDGQ
+467 DMDGQ
-478 EQLELALQLD
+478 ELLDKLLKSHVSALQ
-488 AIENEKSEVEHLLDA
+488 SEGSHVETLLDA

-521 WIYEL
+521 WIYKL

-562 TLNGSMDMEE
+562 SLNGSMTMEE
-572 RNQAQDAFR
+572 RRAAQDAFR

-631 TVRAI
+631 TVQAI
-636 NFVFENS
+636 NFVFEDS

-675 QAGELFEDVFASAI
+675 QAGELFEDVYASAI
-689 LNPDGIESS
+689 LNPDGIETS
-698 VDHTVARL
+698 VDHTVARI

-743 ERMTVSFLN
+743 ERMTVGYLN
-752 SHASAG
+752 SHGGAASRKRSWWDLNWPDGQEHRKA
-758 CGVRRA
+758 VFSAREADRLTDA
-764 GAKLLRKER
+764 TLLSLE
-773 GGNVW
+773 N
-778 ELSWS
+778 
-783 DGTVEKGSFTHSG
+783 
-796 LRTSH
+796 SH
-801 FDLSNSRVRGLALNL
+801 VRGLALNL
-816 PQIAAGQPLPCVSVS
+816 PQVAAGQPLPCVTVS

-850 GTHQK
+850 GIHQK

-866 GYVSVFLSEEGKLF
+866 GYISVFLSEEGKLF

-891 QTAEAQ
+891 QTAEAEM
-897 VQATL
+897 QATL

-909 AHERLQFAAE
+909 AHDRLQEAAE

-924 LFDALQQA
+924 MFDALQQA

-982 QSARQIVP
+982 QSARQSVP
-990 EIRPLLALRVRSAEC
+990 EIRPLLMLRIIKGGVQ
-1005 EVRS
+1005 

>member
-1 MDTNKHESGTDR
+1 MLD
-13 KSLVSIGVHS
+13 V
-23 WCYSTVHNSA
+23 WQYSTVHNCA

-52 PNSDS
+52 PNQDA
-57 VVRIPAS
+57 VVRVPRSA
-64 GLIPL
+64 LRPL
-69 ASRPSSLTTDH
+69 DADLQPEIEAGR

-90 AEVLEGSTSATDG
+90 AEVLEGSTSASEG

-114 IPLPHQIHALSRAI
+114 IPLPHQINALSRAI

-135 LLADEVGLGKT
+135 LMADEVGLGKT

-189 QLVLGDDMATLN
+189 QLVLGDDIGTLQ
-201 RVAGAMCEVRGA
+201 RLAPGA
-213 DSEKTY
+213 DHRN
-219 SALHTPHLRTN
+219 SA
-230 PWSLFDQVI
+230 WSMFDQVI

-328 NLLDDDAFPDMDSVS
+328 NLLDDDAFPDIDSVS
-343 RERVAPYVIRTEKRK
+343 RDRVAPYVIRTEKRK

-363 GKPLFKPRRTQ
+363 GKPLFKARRTQ

-439 AFLGASGEGLGARL
+439 AALKEGEQQASLRLAELENGAEGLE
-453 ADSDSSLVPDPLSL
+453 SPDDEIAELY
-467 STEDWEDLDGQ
+467 DMDGQ
-478 EQLELALQLD
+478 ELLDELLKSHVAALQ
-488 AIENEKSEVEHLLDA
+488 SEGSHVETLLDA

-572 RNQAQDAFR
+572 RKQSQDAFR
-581 KSHRVLVSTDAGG
+581 RSHRVLVSTDAGG

-636 NFVFENS
+636 NFVFEDS

-655 LSVIFDEF
+655 LLVIFDEF

-689 LNPDGIESS
+689 LNPDGIETA

-706 RDEIQQVREASAIY
+706 RDEIQQVHESSAIY
-720 GISEEP
+720 GISDEP

-743 ERMTVSFLN
+743 ERMTVGYLN
-752 SHASAG
+752 SHGGLASRKRSWWDLNWPDGQEHRKA
-758 CGVRRA
+758 VFNAREA
-764 GAKLLRKER
+764 NHLTDATLLNLE
-773 GGNVW
+773 
-778 ELSWS
+778 
-783 DGTVEKGSFTHSG
+783 
-796 LRTSH
+796 
-801 FDLSNSRVRGLALNL
+801 NSCVRGLALNL
-816 PQIAAGQPLPCVSVS
+816 PQIAAGQLVPCVTVS
-831 GLPASISGL
+831 GLPATISGF

-850 GTHQK
+850 GMHQK
-855 TQLLRIPMVRR
+855 AQLLRIPMVRR

-897 VQATL
+897 VQVTL
-902 GQDESIT
+902 EQDESI
-909 AHERLQFAAE
+909 AVHERLQEAAE
-919 QAGQE
+919 QVGQE

-957 VGLPEVRQFR
+957 AGLPEVRQFR

-990 EIRPLLALRVRSAEC
+990 EIRPLLMLRIIKGGAQ
-1005 EVRS
+1005 